1 MRIWAVT
8 LVAVAGFGAFSMLGA
23 CSDSLSIGPLGSDAG
38 TGGDAGSPDSGKAGA
53 GQAGASHAGSSGAT
67 MSEGGAS
74 GATMS
79 EGGASGATM
88 SEGGAAGATPG
99 ECGFYT
105 VECSACLTDNCSTEV
120 QACGADS
127 GCLSA
132 LTSSLPNCACD
143 PKNKFSDCAATFVKD
158 FGDLAQPLV
167 TCFSAKCM
175 AVCK

>member
-38 TGGDAGSPDSGKAGA
+38 TGGDAGAPDSGKAGA
-53 GQAGASHAGSSGAT
+53 GQAGASHAGS
-67 MSEGGAS
+67 S

>member
-38 TGGDAGSPDSGKAGA
+38 TGGDAGASDPGKAGA
-53 GQAGASHAGSSGAT
+53 GQAGASHA
-67 MSEGGAS
+67 GAS

>member
-38 TGGDAGSPDSGKAGA
+38 TGGDAGAPDTGKAGA
-53 GQAGASHAGSSGAT
+53 SQAGASQAGSSGAT

-74 GATMS
+74 GATK
-79 EGGASGATM
+79 

-99 ECGFYT
+99 ACGF
-105 VECSACLTDNCSTEV
+105 LT
-120 QACGADS
+120 QACTACVVGSCAAEAQACATDS
-127 GCLSA
+127 GCYDA
-132 LTSSLPNCACD
+132 LGSSLPNCACD
-143 PKNKFSDCAATFVKD
+143 PKNKFSDCAATFIKD

-167 TCFSAKCM
+167 DCLSAHCV
-175 AVCK
+175 AACQ